1 MGTYMCLWPNPGF
14 ETSVFD
20 EVYVKF
26 SKNYMIGK
34 QFFMIL
40 QVPSAFSSMY
50 KSSLVPRL
58 TLTPARIRAAWG
70 ECRSGYKTSISQSI
84 GFN

>member
-1 MGTYMCLWPNPGF
+1 MGIYMGGLILGAILQYMVSASLTLLLPWAHICAFGQIQVLAKF

-26 SKNYMIGK
+26 SRIYTIGK

-40 QVPSAFSSMY
+40 QS
-50 KSSLVPRL
+50 
-58 TLTPARIRAAWG
+58 T
-70 ECRSGYKTSISQSI
+70 
-84 GFN
+84 

>member
-1 MGTYMCLWPNPGF
+1 MDDPLLASLSGWVVHSSLAPLTLLLPWAHICAFGQIQVLAEF

-26 SKNYMIGK
+26 SRIYMIGK

-40 QVPSAFSSMY
+40 QS
-50 KSSLVPRL
+50 
-58 TLTPARIRAAWG
+58 T
-70 ECRSGYKTSISQSI
+70 
-84 GFN
+84 

>member
-1 MGTYMCLWPNPGF
+1 MSSKLRHWISLTLFLLWAHVCAFGQIQVLAEF

-26 SKNYMIGK
+26 SRIYMIGK

-40 QVPSAFSSMY
+40 QS
-50 KSSLVPRL
+50 
-58 TLTPARIRAAWG
+58 T
-70 ECRSGYKTSISQSI
+70 
-84 GFN
+84 